1 MNMSST
7 GWDNDENL
15 FASLTGGQAIIDWF
29 GFCPRFHDASL
40 ERLEIVNG
48 NVLLAIRAFRMTDE
62 VDQQGH
68 FICDRH
74 ALVTLRMSGV
84 SGIRLHGSAVSIIF
98 GLKIRRLTANEAASD
113 WETSVAPVKGEIE
126 VTFDT
131 SIGLYGSIYSK
142 NLAFELQPMPI

>member
-1 MNMSST
+1 MSSSN
-7 GWDNDENL
+7 WDNDQNL

-40 ERLEIVNG
+40 ERLEIANG
-48 NVLLAIRAFRMTDE
+48 NVLLAIRAFRMTE
-62 VDQQGH
+62 ELDQQRR

-74 ALVTLRMSGV
+74 ALVVLQMSGV
-84 SGIRLHGSAVSIIF
+84 SGIMLHGSAVSIISD
-98 GLKIRRLTANEAASD
+98 LKIRRLTADEAASN
-113 WETSVAPVKGEIE
+113 WETCAAPVKGEIE

-142 NLAFELQPMPI
+142 ELAFQLQPMPI

>member
-1 MNMSST
+1 VSSSDR
-7 GWDNDENL
+7 DNDKNL
-15 FASLTGGQAIIDWF
+15 FASLTGGQAVIDWF

-62 VDQQGH
+62 LDPQRR

-74 ALVTLRMSGV
+74 ALVTLRMSAV
-84 SGIRLHGSAVSIIF
+84 SGMRLHGSAVSIIF
-98 GLKIRRLTANEAASD
+98 DLRIRRLTADEAASD
-113 WETSVAPVKGEIE
+113 WQTCDAPVEGDIE

-142 NLAFELQPMPI
+142 DLAFELQPMPI

>member
-1 MNMSST
+1 MSSSDR
-7 GWDNDENL
+7 DNDENL
-15 FASLTGGQAIIDWF
+15 FASLAGGQAVIDWF

-48 NVLLAIRAFRMTDE
+48 NVFLAIRAFRMTDKL
-62 VDQQGH
+62 DAQRR

-74 ALVTLRMSGV
+74 ALVTLRMSAV
-84 SGIRLHGSAVSIIF
+84 SGMRLHGSAVSIIF
-98 GLKIRRLTANEAASD
+98 DLRIRRLTADEAASD
-113 WETSVAPVKGEIE
+113 WETCDAPVKGDIE

-142 NLAFELQPMPI
+142 DLAFELQPMPI